1 MVECWHKK
9 IERDVLYMETKVTG
23 DFLPVVTCKLAKGES
38 VVTESG
44 GMSWMDDGIKMSTS
58 TNGGIMKG
66 IGRAFAGESIFMN
79 IYTAEKE
86 GSEISFA
93 SCFPGQIL
101 EFNLAEGETIIA
113 QKRAFLCSEKSVDIS
128 MHFRKKLGAGFFGGE
143 GFIMQKITGPGKV
156 FLEIDGNIIKKEL
169 AAGEK
174 IKVDNGYVAAMTKDV
189 DLNIETVKGVK
200 NIVFGGEGLFVTTL
214 KGPGTVWLQSMP
226 ISKLS
231 SLLYIGNAK

>member
-1 MVECWHKK
+1 MEAK
-9 IERDVLYMETKVTG
+9 ISG
-23 DFLPVVTCKLAKGES
+23 GSLPVVTCKLAKGES
-38 VVTESG
+38 IVTENG
-44 GMSWMDDGIKMSTS
+44 GMSWMDNDIQMTTT

-66 IGRAFAGESIFMN
+66 LGRALAGESLFMN

-86 GSEISFA
+86 GAEIAFA

-101 EFNLAEGETIIA
+101 EFDLKPGETIIA
-113 QKRAFLCSEKSVDIS
+113 QKKAFLCSEKSVDIA

-156 FLEIDGNIIKKEL
+156 YLEIDGDVVKKEL

-174 IKVDNGYVAAMTKDV
+174 MKVDNGYVAAMTKDV
-189 DLNIETVKGVK
+189 NLDIEMVKGLK
-200 NIVFGGEGLFVTTL
+200 NMVFGGEGLFLTTL
-214 KGPGTVWLQSMP
+214 TGPGTVWLQSMP

-231 SLLYIGNAK
+231 SLLYLGNPNS